1 MNETKFN
8 GVGDLI
14 VGHSEAIINTVEFR
28 GTSLEPPFEV
38 NNMPKT
44 EGTFITVSSTTS
56 PKEAMRFSDDKL
68 RFDLIPPEAL
78 IELARVYSMGALK
91 YEDDNW
97 RKGLPYSSSIRA
109 INSHLTLWRSGQAV
123 DSDTGC
129 HHLAQV
135 AWNALTLLVYEL
147 TKSGTDDRIK
157 FSIDADFNWVDNH
170 LKLGKTK
177 EEKKQLRE
185 KYKQEREKA
194 K

>member
-1 MNETKFN
+1 MKLDDKFE
-8 GVGDLI
+8 DSLI
-14 VGHSEAIINTVEFR
+14 VGHSEGLDYNKPRNTVDMR
-28 GTSLEPPFEV
+28 GVQVVTTEKPLV
-38 NNMPKT
+38 NPMP
-44 EGTFITVSSTTS
+44 EA
-56 PKEAMRFSDDKL
+56 PKKAMRFSEDKI

-78 IELARVYSMGALK
+78 IELARVYEMGALK
-91 YEDDNW
+91 YEDENW

-123 DSDTGC
+123 DADTGC

-147 TKSGTDDRIK
+147 TRSGTDDRIK
-157 FSIDADFNWVDNH
+157 FAIDADFNWVDNH
-170 LKLGKTK
+170 LKIGKTK

-185 KYKQEREKA
+185 KYKHEREKS